1 LEVVDVSEELLELV
15 FDDARERMNK
25 AIDHARSEFST
36 VRTGRASPVLVE
48 RLLVEA
54 YGVEVQMRE
63 VASFS
68 VPEARQLLIS
78 AHDPQTV
85 PSIEKATQNSDLGV
99 NPSSDGRTIRLSFP
113 PLTEERRKEFVKVV
127 RNMAEEGRIALR
139 NVRREARKD
148 LDGAEKDG
156 DISSDDHA
164 RAEKELDKLTQE
176 HEASIDAALAD
187 KEQELL
193 EV

>member
-1 LEVVDVSEELLELV
+1 MSDELLELV
-15 FDDARERMNK
+15 FDDARERMAK
-25 AIDHARSEFST
+25 AIEHTRAEFAT

-48 RLLVEA
+48 RLMVDA

-68 VPEARQLLIS
+68 IPEARQLLIS
-78 AHDPQTV
+78 AHDPATV
-85 PSIEKATQNSDLGV
+85 PGIEKAIQNSDLGV

-113 PLTEERRKEFVKVV
+113 PLTEERRREFVKVV
-127 RNMAEEGRIALR
+127 RNMAEEGRISLR
-139 NVRREARKD
+139 NTRRDARKD

-164 RAEKELDKLTQE
+164 RAEKELDKLTHE
-176 HEASIDAALAD
+176 HEAGIDAALAD

>member
-1 LEVVDVSEELLELV
+1 MSEELLDLI
-15 FDDARERMNK
+15 FDDTRERMTK
-25 AIDHARSEFST
+25 AIEHTRSEFST

-48 RLLVEA
+48 RLPVEA
-54 YGVEVQMRE
+54 YGVDVQMRE

-78 AHDPQTV
+78 AHDPATV
-85 PSIEKATQNSDLGV
+85 PAIERAIQNSDLGV

-113 PLTEERRKEFVKVV
+113 PLTEERRREFVKLV
-127 RNMAEEGRIALR
+127 RSMAEDGRISLR
-139 NVRREARKD
+139 NSRREARKD
-148 LDGAEKDG
+148 LDAAEKDG

-176 HEASIDAALAD
+176 HEAGIDAALAD